1 LRLEI
6 LILIIGVA
14 LATYITRVTMLVGL
28 SGRSLPPWLLAFLRY
43 IPVAILAALLT
54 PSIFAPEGEIIF
66 SLHNPYLLAAIPT
79 LIIAYYGKNLMLTI
93 LSGILFMVVINFI
106 L

>member
-1 LRLEI
+1 MRLEI

-28 SGRSLPPWLLAFLRY
+28 SGRSLPSWLLAFLRY

-54 PSIFAPEGEIIF
+54 PSVFAPEGKIIF
-66 SLHNPYLLAAIPT
+66 SLTNPYLLAAIPT
-79 LIIAYYGKNLMLTI
+79 VIIAYYGKNLMLTI
-93 LSGILFMVVINFI
+93 LAGILFMVVINFI